1 MNPPSPRTHT
11 DEEVKRL
18 ASLGEMI
25 SAIKLYRQIHHVGL
39 KQAKDA
45 VEALAGV
52 APAARPTAA
61 SINLSTETQ
70 RRLEILFPEG
80 QRLEAVR
87 LLTEECGNNL
97 PLCQDEDE
105 AGLERIR
112 FAALKLS
119 GGDLVRLRDA
129 VQLAKTDWRDLLM
142 AAEFAHDPQAHQR
155 WIPKSSTCLASCPN
169 PDSQRVSAGGS
180 WERS

>member
-1 MNPPSPRTHT
+1 MADAGNHMNSTSPQTHT

-25 SAIKLYRQIHHVGL
+25 SAIKLYRQIHNVGL

-70 RRLEILFPEG
+70 RRLEMLFPQE
-80 QRLEAVR
+80 QRREATR
-87 LLTEECGNNL
+87 LLSEECGNNL
-97 PLCQDEDE
+97 PFCQDEDE
-105 AGLERIR
+105 SGLERIR

-129 VQLAKTDWRDLLM
+129 IQLAKTDWRDLLM
-142 AAEFAHDPQAHQR
+142 AAEFADDPQAHRR
-155 WIPKSSTCLASCPN
+155 WMPKTCSP
-169 PDSQRVSAGGS
+169 S
-180 WERS
+180 